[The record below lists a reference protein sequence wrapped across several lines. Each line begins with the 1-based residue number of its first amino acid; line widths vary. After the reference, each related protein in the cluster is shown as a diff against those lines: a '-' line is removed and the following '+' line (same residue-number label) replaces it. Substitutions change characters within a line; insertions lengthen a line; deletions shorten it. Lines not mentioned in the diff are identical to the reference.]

1 MSTGELELTG
11 SFYLSLKRLIIVRVN
26 SESMMPLVS
35 STKTIEDTL
44 LVLCVASACL
54 CNLWEGEFG
63 WMITA
68 Y

>member
-35 STKTIEDTL
+35 
-44 LVLCVASACL
+44 
-54 CNLWEGEFG
+54 
-63 WMITA
+63 
-68 Y
+68 